1 MVPCVCVYVP
11 PASREGAPRENL
23 LLISWGLLTR
33 VGVSYTVKQTHTQTH
48 SDTHTNTRTCITIY
62 TVHVHVLWFY
72 QKHSHKNLF
81 FYTYT
86 HMYMHT
92 NAHELPDHLKPLNF
106 WGISSLKDTI
116 SGPQRKNSSPP
127 WPSIGANDRHLC
139 TLPRKLEVPVR
150 SYQISV
156 NYPFKYFLGSNNKS
170 VSKKCR

>member
-23 LLISWGLLTR
+23 LLISWGLLTL
-33 VGVSYTVKQTHTQTH
+33 VGVSYTVKQTH

-92 NAHELPDHLKPLNF
+92 NTHELPDHLKLLNF
-106 WGISSLKDTI
+106 WGIPLSRTRSLGRRDRTL
-116 SGPQRKNSSPP
+116 RLHDPP
-127 WPSIGANDRHLC
+127 LVQMII
-139 TLPRKLEVPVR
+139 TFVR
-150 SYQISV
+150 FLV
-156 NYPFKYFLGSNNKS
+156 NWKFLYAPIRFPWITPLNIFWGSNNKS